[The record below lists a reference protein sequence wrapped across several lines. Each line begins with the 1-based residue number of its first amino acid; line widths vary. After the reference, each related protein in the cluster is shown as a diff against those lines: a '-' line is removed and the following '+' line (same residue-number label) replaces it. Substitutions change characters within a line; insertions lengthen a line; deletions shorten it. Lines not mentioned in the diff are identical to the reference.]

1 MLKRFA
7 LQKSIW
13 AHQIRVRVLR
23 GLHLANG
30 KSAGLSSMS
39 LMRLQIPKQEHRAW
53 NIKYQPYNI
62 AILLKEAARLGL
74 AHLAFKMRMEMMR
87 YNYDIRCELTA
98 PK

>member
-1 MLKRFA
+1 
-7 LQKSIW
+7 
-13 AHQIRVRVLR
+13 
-23 GLHLANG
+23 
-30 KSAGLSSMS
+30 MS

-74 AHLAFKMRMEMMR
+74 AHLAFKMRMKMMR

-98 PK
+98 PKLKLTTIQLFYMNLQTHPITYN